1 MKRITEKLILTLVA
15 IMMVLPGAFAQVDV
29 DESFLM
35 VNTDG
40 ARSMFVEGGNWKI
53 TFSNVDSLGQGYDAP
68 VNIVFEGALYNEKDT
83 ICIETI
89 DSLGFKLPDDD
100 MKPGVYEI
108 TEEEFK
114 YIVSC
119 DTVPTIEFRID
130 CLGKIKMPSV
140 GQKVICNIFREPM
153 QGGVVGKVQDM
164 RLDYE
169 KGVVRMTLKRIELH
183 EVYDVFYKSI
193 LDTDMQYAPEVPEEA
208 VQTRSVVKY
217 DLKNSETRA
226 GISDDASYALY
237 MLDDFSITFEKPED
251 TNKIVAHFIV
261 NGAYSVTPTGY
272 IIVDNTKYSV
282 GGVMPEDKEATDF
295 NFTLDVSCN
304 VTLVYEHYGK
314 ATKTIDWWMKDNK
327 PVKSV
332 HLGYG
337 IFFNVYLGALL
348 EFTLDA
354 NLRIPSAANFSFS
367 VGAKRT
373 NGIIKPTFEIG
384 TNKLVPDGIMAPE
397 LDTSYV
403 FVDGRVFAAFQTKLG
418 IGILYDVFE
427 LLGNFGIGVR
437 VGGRVT
443 YMSGQFSDTYCDWR
457 TWLDSREVFYLGIND
472 GNHFTVDLG
481 FIHDGITSYRDITEA
496 ELPEPGEDVSLDDLA
511 PKKEKKFSE
520 VFGYDPKSFIELY
533 RLNAAPD
540 TREISERS
548 FDEETYRYKGVLK
561 NEHDIVF
568 TYFTDMLFLDPD
580 KMDDDDIEY
589 MAVQLGK
596 FNSLDDNDV
605 KFDIDLSGKRDIRGR
620 RLDVYPMIY
629 NSLYTGYMIMGK
641 FDQIYLPYQ
650 VKLKRVE
657 KDYDHCFIEA
667 EFDVEALQNSNM
679 KESGLVLYKRF
690 TDEVLYKLPF
700 EVNKLT
706 TNNIA
711 VTLSRSDYS
720 EEEFAVAA
728 YLYDGVTGRYMYSE
742 RKDAGFKDYY
752 RPDTKDATDI
762 TAVGAT
768 LHGRVH
774 DVVRD
779 AETTL
784 DLPSKFNVGFLYT
797 PGSVEKTTPLKNF
810 YINPGNIDN
819 NFEID
824 FPSDFEPE
832 TEYRYLAVLIDN
844 ERNVKFLG
852 EELKFKTKPAFHDLM
867 AEVSIDR
874 VDIQVFVDNAFVG
887 VTNKSKYKFY
897 VSEHKD
903 VWEKLGYVVK
913 DEEMENR
920 EEYPDYAVL
929 VREIS
934 VTADDFLYDEETKD
948 YDLGIDSEKG
958 WVPGRTYYAKVVYD
972 DGLRKRV
979 ESDVIEFTIPAPIDN
994 LIAVPE
1000 ADEAKMF
1007 ADVYFTYAKDNSEIT
1022 LMYYAKENEGH
1033 DEIVSEFP
1041 ASKVAKWKN
1050 KDNYIVGMEFVLP
1063 NLEPQT
1069 EYIYWY
1075 ILERTI
1081 DGVTTTYESRK
1092 ETFTT
1097 KKLEYKVTL
1106 DTPVVENNTANLKG
1120 RVNQILYGLLEKS
1133 LGDIPDE
1140 VRKQFMV
1147 YFEVSR
1153 YSNMKE
1159 PTVIYREF
1167 GDEREWEV
1175 ELTDLAWNTK
1185 FYCRLVTET
1194 ADGLK
1199 TFKSSTKSFTIG
1211 PEPSEN
1217 FTVQTF
1223 DAVLDDEWTTLKGK
1237 VNSTVLEAL
1246 EAGIYGEMLFGF
1258 EYAPTKSDLE
1268 NGTDNVLRDS
1278 DVALS
1283 KSTGLFTKSLQL
1295 KPNTQ
1300 YYCRAFVYV
1309 AGRFV
1314 YGNIVDF
1321 KTADY
1326 DAGLIVP
1333 DLEAGRRRELKALE
1347 LDESLIKDVIFF
1359 EKGKMIVPTDK
1370 ELKLLIETEPYEK
1383 INE

>member
-1 MKRITEKLILTLVA
+1 
-15 IMMVLPGAFAQVDV
+15 
-29 DESFLM
+29 
-35 VNTDG
+35 
-40 ARSMFVEGGNWKI
+40 
-53 TFSNVDSLGQGYDAP
+53 
-68 VNIVFEGALYNEKDT
+68 
-83 ICIETI
+83 
-89 DSLGFKLPDDD
+89 
-100 MKPGVYEI
+100 
-108 TEEEFK
+108 
-114 YIVSC
+114 
-119 DTVPTIEFRID
+119 
-130 CLGKIKMPSV
+130 
-140 GQKVICNIFREPM
+140 
-153 QGGVVGKVQDM
+153 
-164 RLDYE
+164 
-169 KGVVRMTLKRIELH
+169 
-183 EVYDVFYKSI
+183 
-193 LDTDMQYAPEVPEEA
+193 
-208 VQTRSVVKY
+208 
-217 DLKNSETRA
+217 
-226 GISDDASYALY
+226 
-237 MLDDFSITFEKPED
+237 
-251 TNKIVAHFIV
+251 
-261 NGAYSVTPTGY
+261 
-272 IIVDNTKYSV
+272 
-282 GGVMPEDKEATDF
+282 
-295 NFTLDVSCN
+295 
-304 VTLVYEHYGK
+304 
-314 ATKTIDWWMKDNK
+314 
-327 PVKSV
+327 
-332 HLGYG
+332 
-337 IFFNVYLGALL
+337 
-348 EFTLDA
+348 
-354 NLRIPSAANFSFS
+354 
-367 VGAKRT
+367 
-373 NGIIKPTFEIG
+373 
-384 TNKLVPDGIMAPE
+384 MAPE

-403 FVDGRVFAAFQTKLG
+403 FLDGRVFVAFQTKFG
-418 IGILYDVFE
+418 IGVLYDVFE
-427 LLGNFGIGVR
+427 FLGNFGIGVR

-443 YMSGQFSDTYCDWR
+443 YMSGQFSDTYCDWK
-457 TWLDSREVFYLGIND
+457 TWLDSRELFYLGIND
-472 GNHFTVDLG
+472 GNNFTVDLG
-481 FIHDGITSYRDITEA
+481 FVHDGIMSYRDITEA
-496 ELPEPGEDVSLDDLA
+496 ELPEPGEDVDLDKLA

-520 VFGYDPKSFIELY
+520 VFNYDPKSFIELY

-568 TYFTDMLFLDPD
+568 TYFTDMLFIDPD

-620 RLDVYPMIY
+620 NLDVYPMIY
-629 NSLYTGYMIMGK
+629 NALYTGYMVMGK
-641 FDQIYLPYQ
+641 LDQIYLPYQ

-657 KDYDHCFIEA
+657 KDYEYCFIEA

-679 KESGLVLYKRF
+679 KESGLILYKRF
-690 TDEVLYKLPF
+690 TDEVLYKIPF

-706 TNNIA
+706 TNNIV
-711 VTLSRSDYS
+711 VTLSRSDYT

-810 YINPGNIDN
+810 FINPGNIDN
-819 NFEID
+819 EFEID

-852 EELKFKTKPAFHDLM
+852 EELKFKTKPVFQNIEALGNFDNVVLT
-867 AEVSIDR
+867 VSVDR
-874 VDIQVFVDNAFVG
+874 GFYG
-887 VTNKSKYKFY
+887 VSNKYKY
-897 VSEHKD
+897 KYVVSEKETVWDNNGTLVVNEEDLKD
-903 VWEKLGYVVK
+903 RNL
-913 DEEMENR
+913 
-920 EEYPDYAVL
+920 YPSDQTL
-929 VREIS
+929 VRVIKAVDEDFII
-934 VTADDFLYDEETKD
+934 TDDAPNPEMT
-948 YDLGIDSEKG
+948 IMTSKG
-958 WVPGRTYYAKVVYD
+958 WVPGRTYYAKAVYE
-972 DGLRKRV
+972 DGVRPRYETKAV
-979 ESDVIEFTIPAPIDN
+979 EFRIPAPIDN
-994 LIAVPE
+994 FIEMPE
-1000 ADEAKMF
+1000 ADEAVLN
-1007 ADVYFTYAKDNSEIT
+1007 ADVLFPYAEKRADIT
-1022 LMYYAKENEGH
+1022 LYYADSVEKLEGEEVQTL
-1033 DEIVSEFP
+1033 DVN
-1041 ASKVAKWKN
+1041 KVAKWIS
-1050 KDNYIVGMEFVLP
+1050 KDAQIEGLKFVLTD
-1063 NLEPQT
+1063 LEPETKYYYYYQIEKTVDGATT
-1069 EYIYWY
+1069 EYVSPV
-1075 ILERTI
+1075 E
-1081 DGVTTTYESRK
+1081 D
-1092 ETFTT
+1092 FTT

-1120 RVNQILYGLLEKS
+1120 RVNQILYSLLEKS

-1140 VRKQFMV
+1140 LRKQFMV

-1194 ADGLK
+1194 ADGQK

-1217 FTVQTF
+1217 FSVTTF

-1246 EAGIYGEMLFGF
+1246 EEGIYGEMLFGF

-1278 DVALS
+1278 DVALN

-1309 AGRFV
+1309 AGKFV

-1321 KTADY
+1321 TTADY
-1326 DAGLIVP
+1326 DAGLIIP

-1347 LDESLIKDVIFF
+1347 LDESMIKDVIFF

-1370 ELKLLIETEPYEK
+1370 ELKLLIEAEPYEK